1 MSATAGAVTPAW
13 ETAGLSRRLAATG
26 YEALLLTA
34 LLLLLGFALL
44 PYLGQAMGD
53 RPAQLR
59 ALSPSARAISGA
71 VYFSVCSAYCIGLWS
86 GGRRTL
92 PMKTWKIVL
101 RTADG
106 AGVGLPRAALRY
118 LAVWIGPA
126 LAIGVYLALHPSGYG
141 RWALL
146 LLAFNYL
153 WGWFDPDRQWLQ
165 DRIAGTR
172 LLKDALPRR
181 ARDRS

>member
-1 MSATAGAVTPAW
+1 
-13 ETAGLSRRLAATG
+13 LSRRLAATG

-34 LLLLLGFALL
+34 LLLLVGFALL
-44 PYLGQAMGD
+44 PFLGQATGES
-53 RPAQLR
+53 PAQLDALSSPRR
-59 ALSPSARAISGA
+59 ALSGA
-71 VYFSVCSAYCIGLWS
+71 ASFLVCSAYCIGLWS

-92 PMKTWKIVL
+92 PMKTWRIVL

-106 AGVGLPRAALRY
+106 AFVGLRRAALRY

-126 LAIGVYLALHPSGYG
+126 LAICVYLALRPSAYD

-172 LLKDALPRR
+172 LLKDAPPRR
-181 ARDRS
+181 GRDRS